1 MNPNQQEVKREI
13 EYYAQQFGVDPAW
26 ACAVAMVESS
36 LGENRISPTNCRGV
50 FQMSSIAME
59 DLRWQMGSEDDDT
72 VEIVCGLLFLRL
84 LYRRWGTIEEATTHF
99 CDPNDRSFYLDRVLG
114 YMRSFAQLP
123 EPEPPDPAAPSVGL
137 GPVPEKKR
145 SWWKSLWG

>member
-1 MNPNQQEVKREI
+1 MNASQQEVKREI
-13 EYYAQQFGVDPAW
+13 EFYSELLGVDPIW

-36 LGENRISPTNCRGV
+36 LGEHRISPTNCRGI

-59 DLRWQMGSEDDDT
+59 DLRQQMGTESDDT

-84 LYRRWGTIEEATTHF
+84 LYRRWGTFEEATNHY

-114 YMRSFAQLP
+114 YIRLFRQQATAAAVP
-123 EPEPPDPAAPSVGL
+123 APPVASNNPANPPA
-137 GPVPEKKR
+137 KN
-145 SWWKSLWG
+145 WWKKLWG

>member
-1 MNPNQQEVKREI
+1 MNASQQEVKREI
-13 EYYAQQFGVDPAW
+13 EFYSELLGVDPIW

-36 LGENRISPTNCRGV
+36 LGEHRISPTNCRGI

-59 DLRWQMGSEDDDT
+59 DLRRQMGSEDDDT

-84 LYRRWGTIEEATTHF
+84 LRRRWGTMEEATNHY

-114 YMRSFAQLP
+114 YMQSFRQQAIPATAETGLKPTQ
-123 EPEPPDPAAPSVGL
+123 PPA
-137 GPVPEKKR
+137 K
-145 SWWKSLWG
+145 SWWEKLWG